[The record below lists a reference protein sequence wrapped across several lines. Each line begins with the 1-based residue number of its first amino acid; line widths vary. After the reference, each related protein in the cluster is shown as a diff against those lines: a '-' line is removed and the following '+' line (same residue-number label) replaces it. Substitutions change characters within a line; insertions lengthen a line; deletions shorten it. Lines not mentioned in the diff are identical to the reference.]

1 MAPIARRASGWKIPA
16 SFLLAA
22 LCAAALAAWSP
33 CARAEPYL
41 AVQQGF
47 ACGQC
52 HVNPTGSGLRNAV
65 GNAIAQGVIPAHPLA
80 TGDAA
85 WTGAINSFIAAGG
98 DLRADASWSNGGAGG
113 AGGGASARSAISVEQ
128 ARVYLGVTVLPEGL
142 LLYLDEQVAPDA
154 AVNREAW
161 GMVRF
166 GGERWYL
173 RAGRMVLPYGLR
185 LQDQQAF
192 IRQVT
197 GINMDTPDS
206 ALELGYRSGPWDAQ
220 FALSNGTAGGLQ
232 GSNGKQ
238 YTAQL
243 VRIHERWRLGV
254 SGNFNDNAGQRS
266 RAAGLYAGV
275 RTGPLAWLAE
285 TDLVDVQPGATT
297 SQHLAAALLEANW
310 HALPGG
316 NLKFTA
322 EWLEPDRRRSAD
334 LQTRLSI
341 VGEYTPIQYLQLR
354 LGARRQGARGT
365 QGTLQRDLNQAFL
378 QLHVY
383 F

>member
-1 MAPIARRASGWKIPA
+1 MSQFARRVPA
-16 SFLLAA
+16 CSIRTAGRFLLAA

-33 CARAEPYL
+33 RSHAEPYL

-47 ACGQC
+47 ACAQC

-65 GNAIAQGVIPAHPLA
+65 GNAIAQGVIPARQLA

-85 WTGAINSFIAAGG
+85 WTGAVNSFMAAGG
-98 DLRADASWSNGGAGG
+98 DLRADASWSNGAGS
-113 AGGGASARSAISVEQ
+113 SARSALSLEQ
-128 ARVYLGVTVLPEGL
+128 ARVYLGFTILPERL
-142 LLYLDEQVAPDA
+142 QLYIDEQVAPDA

-161 GMVRF
+161 AMVRSSA
-166 GGERWYL
+166 ERWYL
-173 RAGRMVLPYGLR
+173 RAGRMVLPFGLR

-192 IRQVT
+192 IRQVA

-206 ALELGYRSGPWDAQ
+206 AVELGFRSGPWDAQ
-220 FALSNGTAGGLQ
+220 FALSNGTAGGP
-232 GSNGKQ
+232 GGGNGKQ

-243 VRIHERWRLGV
+243 VHIRERWRLGV

-275 RTGPLAWLAE
+275 RTGPVAWLAE
-285 TDLVDVQPGATT
+285 TDLVDVQPGTT
-297 SQHLAAALLEANW
+297 ASQHLAAALLEANW

-322 EWLEPDRRRSAD
+322 EWLDPDRGRSGD
-334 LQTRLSI
+334 LQTRFSV

-354 LGARRQGARGT
+354 FGARRQGA